1 MPIEDIYNREM
12 TQTLAF
18 SIVVASPDPA
28 PLSRYFA
35 RLNGIDGT
43 VSTTRTGVRESD
55 NIDNLPLHTGFVRN
69 RRRRF
74 ETPGE

>member
-1 MPIEDIYNREM
+1 MPIEDIYNRDM

-18 SIVVASPDPA
+18 SIDVAGPDPA
-28 PLSRYFA
+28 PLSCNFA

-43 VSTTRTGVRESD
+43 VSSTRTAVRESD
-55 NIDNLPLHTGFVRN
+55 NIDNLPLHIGFVRN